1 MDYFIFNGAL
11 EKRTTEYVYFFISA
25 MWFIFLIYLTYEL
38 FFSLSRRK
46 SVMKWVR
53 GVLWPGLKNKS
64 VVRKSYALSNISIIL
79 GAVAGLLSLSKVY
92 WVICS
97 LFFILQLFFSAS
109 SLVAFI
115 LKYKKDISHDKLK
128 YGVLFSFIISVIG
141 VASNVLSRSFITTT
155 FEIYPDKLPTITLV
169 INWYLFFLIFTY
181 SFHMVILFMSDEF
194 IKGRNVINKYL
205 HSIILSVSIS
215 SVTFAG
221 VLYVNNVIILNWL
234 VSFSYLSDTLP
245 VYRCN
250 GVSADKSKYGD
261 KAGFVN
267 ITDDLYRVI
276 YFKRG
281 VIESEDVKCK

>member
-1 MDYFIFNGAL
+1 
-11 EKRTTEYVYFFISA
+11 
-25 MWFIFLIYLTYEL
+25 
-38 FFSLSRRK
+38 
-46 SVMKWVR
+46 
-53 GVLWPGLKNKS
+53 
-64 VVRKSYALSNISIIL
+64 
-79 GAVAGLLSLSKVY
+79 
-92 WVICS
+92 
-97 LFFILQLFFSAS
+97 
-109 SLVAFI
+109 
-115 LKYKKDISHDKLK
+115 
-128 YGVLFSFIISVIG
+128 
-141 VASNVLSRSFITTT
+141 
-155 FEIYPDKLPTITLV
+155 
-169 INWYLFFLIFTY
+169 
-181 SFHMVILFMSDEF
+181 MVILFMSDEF